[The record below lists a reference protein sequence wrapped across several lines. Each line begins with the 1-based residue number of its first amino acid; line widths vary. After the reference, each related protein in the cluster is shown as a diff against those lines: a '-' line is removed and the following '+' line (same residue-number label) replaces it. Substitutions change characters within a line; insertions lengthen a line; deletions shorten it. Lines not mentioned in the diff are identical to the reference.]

1 MIITNL
7 IMELM
12 MATAIIIKTL
22 IPIQIVLVTAILHRN
37 LPVMKSN
44 TSTRTKLNTSTNT
57 KREKLIPA
65 IIKT

>member
-44 TSTRTKLNTSTNT
+44 TSMRTKLNTSTNT

-65 IIKT
+65 MIKT